1 MPTYTRL
8 LRTAAPALALAI
20 TMPVSRSLHAQA
32 PSGRALAIEDYYR
45 VKTVGGPE
53 LSPDGKWVAYTVSTR
68 VEATNDNTS
77 EVWLAA
83 FDGSSQPKRV
93 SADAAN
99 ATAPQWLDDGRL
111 RFASNGRAMVLDP
124 AAPDRVT
131 ETDAAVGR
139 GGRGGGGGGRG
150 GRGGGGGGPMASPDG
165 KWTAVVRDTPPP
177 KREKVFESEFA
188 KRHEERFKGIQFDW
202 MEFQRDAAPFP
213 LPNAADP
220 DVNPPQE
227 IFLTPSGGAEHQLTH
242 LGLRPAGANW
252 NHEGTLLAF
261 TADSGYRNEM
271 RYGRSDIWTVGVDGR
286 VARLTS
292 GTDFSYA
299 GARYSPDGKWL
310 LATRSTP
317 TDAVIAKK
325 MDNGGPVDI
334 VVFANGTRE
343 TNLTANWDYLP
354 SQPFWSPDSKY
365 IYFTGGI
372 GGTTHLFRVAPT
384 GGAVEQVTT
393 GERRLTAFSY
403 DRGISKM
410 AYQVGRFEAPSDIW
424 VANIDGKG
432 ERQLTHV
439 HDSFMSEVALS
450 KVERLNYKSTDGTP
464 VEAFLFYP
472 YGYRPNTGPY
482 PLIVANHGGPHS
494 ANEYGF
500 DFKNQYFAANGYFVL
515 EVNFRSSTGY
525 GEKFLWG
532 TWGAWGTKDGQDVM
546 SGVDYA
552 IAHYPID
559 RAKVAS
565 IGHSYGGFMTN
576 WLITQYPDRF
586 AAAASGAGIANWT
599 SDYAN
604 SDIPRTKET
613 EFWGPPS
620 DPKARETMIRQSP
633 ITYANRVRTPTLFI
647 NGEIDKRV
655 PFSENEQLYVAIK
668 KQGVPAKMIQY
679 AGQPHGIAGSWNNVH
694 RMLNERGW
702 FDKYVKGA
710 GVVQAGKVP

>member
-1 MPTYTRL
+1 MSIPASLSRAFVRL
-8 LRTAAPALALAI
+8 TVMVVTASGAA
-20 TMPVSRSLHAQA
+20 HAQA
-32 PSGRALAIEDYYR
+32 AGRALAIEDYYR

-68 VEATNDNTS
+68 IEATNDNTS

-83 FDGSSQPKRV
+83 FDGSSPPKRV

-124 AAPDRVT
+124 ATPDRVT
-131 ETDAAVGR
+131 ESDAAVGR
-139 GGRGGGGGGRG
+139 GGRGGGRGGRG
-150 GRGGGGGGPMASPDG
+150 GGGGGGPMASPDG

-177 KREKVFESEFA
+177 KRTPVYESEFA
-188 KRHEERFKGIQFDW
+188 KRHEERFKGVEFDW
-202 MEFQRDAAPFP
+202 IEFQRDAAPFP

-227 IFLTPSGGAEHQLTH
+227 IFLTPTGGAEAQLTH

-252 NHEGTLLAF
+252 SREGTTLVF
-261 TADSGYRNEM
+261 TADSGYRNE
-271 RYGRSDIWTVGVDGR
+271 RLYGRSDIWTVGVDGR
-286 VARLTS
+286 LARLTS

-299 GARYSPDGKWL
+299 GARYSPDGKWI

-325 MDNGGPVDI
+325 MDHGGPVDI
-334 VVFANGTRE
+334 VVFANGSRE
-343 TNLTANWDYLP
+343 TNLTGDWDYLP
-354 SQPFWSPDSKY
+354 SQPFWSPDGKY

-393 GERRLTAFSY
+393 GQRRLSAFSY
-403 DRGISKM
+403 DRALSKM
-410 AYQVGRFEAPSDIW
+410 AYQVGRFEAPSEIW
-424 VANIDGKG
+424 VAGIDGKG

-439 HDSFMSEVALS
+439 HDAFTSEVALS
-450 KVERLNYKSTDGTP
+450 RAERLNFKSADGTP
-464 VEAFLFYP
+464 VEGWLFYP

-546 SGVDYA
+546 AGVDYA

-647 NGEIDKRV
+647 NGEIDHRV
-655 PFSENEQLYVAIK
+655 PFSENEQLYVAIR

-694 RMLNERGW
+694 RMLNERAW
-702 FDKYVKGA
+702 FDKYVKG
-710 GVVQAGKVP
+710 GVVQTGKIP